1 MTKLLIVHTIKHMKI
16 EYDPVKNERN
26 IVERALSFDRVVKFD
41 FVTALYVIDDRRD
54 YGETRYRS
62 LGYIENRLY
71 ALVFVEIQDGI
82 RVISFRKANQR
93 EIQFYEKATGS
104 RAE

>member
-1 MTKLLIVHTIKHMKI
+1 MKI

-41 FVTALYVIDDRRD
+41 FVTALYVI
-54 YGETRYRS
+54 ETRYRS

>member
-1 MTKLLIVHTIKHMKI
+1 MKI

-93 EIQFYEKATGS
+93 EIQFYERATGS